1 MKKRYAALHL
11 YCKSE
16 EEREAVKKALLLLR
30 LETNAKTNSE
40 AIIKA
45 SEKN

>member
-1 MKKRYAALHL
+1 MKKRYALHL

-16 EEREAVKKALLLLR
+16 EEREAVKKALLMLR
-30 LETNAKTNSE
+30 LKTDTKTNSE
-40 AIIKA
+40 AIIKI